1 VRKNHRYHKFIRLE
15 SGVDAGDGGWKCTL
29 KRDDGRI
36 VTVKEPRFNELLRKG
51 QIEIGDLYGK
61 ENRNV

>member
-1 VRKNHRYHKFIRLE
+1 MKSNRNYHKYTRLS
-15 SGVDAGDGGWKCTL
+15 SGVDATDVWWKCTL

>member
-1 VRKNHRYHKFIRLE
+1 VRKNYKYIQLE
-15 SGVDAGDGGWKCTL
+15 SGVEAIDGWCTL

>member
-1 VRKNHRYHKFIRLE
+1 MKNNHKYHKYTRLS
-15 SGVDAGDGGWKCTL
+15 SGVDAIDGWWKCTL

-51 QIEIGDLYGK
+51 RIEIYGK
-61 ENRNV
+61 ENRNI

>member
-1 VRKNHRYHKFIRLE
+1 MRKNHRYHKFIRLE

-36 VTVKEPRFNELLRKG
+36 VTVKRPRFNELLREG
-51 QIEIGDLYGK
+51 RIARSLYGK
-61 ENRNV
+61 ENRNI